1 MEDTLAALK
10 ERIGKAETRVQRY
23 EKSLETARSELA
35 DLHTA
40 FRVLSNMAGIAE
52 ANPAPSPTANISNR
66 QSIIV
71 GLLKDGRTSATAPV
85 DLFNGYSRF
94 SDENISIDT
103 FRTTIWRMK
112 DKSFKVDGITYVVR
126 SEDGG
131 YWRECEDDFTA
142 LAAGLP
148 KQPDFSAYDDDSE
161 VPF

>member
-40 FRVLSNMAGIAE
+40 FRVISDIAGIAE
-52 ANPAPSPTANISNR
+52 ANPAPSPAANISNR

-71 GLLKDGRTSATAPV
+71 GLLKDGRARAAAPV
-85 DLFNGYSRF
+85 DLYNGYSQF

-112 DKSFKVDGITYVVR
+112 DKNFKVDGITYVVR
-126 SEDGG
+126 SEDGA
-131 YWRECEDDFTA
+131 YWRECEDDFAA
-142 LAAGLP
+142 LAAELP
-148 KQPDFSAYDDDSE
+148 KQPDFSDDDDSE